1 MLKAV
6 LIVIAVVIAA
16 IAILA
21 IVIAKRPSEFTV
33 TRSATIAAPPE
44 VVFAQVNDFHKWE
57 EWNPWGKLDPNM
69 KQTYE
74 GATEGEGAGYSW
86 VGDKNVGEGRMTI
99 EESRPYEHIRIKLEF
114 LKPFA
119 ATNTAEFTFKPEG
132 DQTQVTWSMYG
143 ENNFMAKAIGLFMD
157 MDKMIGGNFEQG
169 LADMKAI
176 SESAATA

>member
-1 MLKAV
+1 
-6 LIVIAVVIAA
+6 
-16 IAILA
+16 
-21 IVIAKRPSEFTV
+21 
-33 TRSATIAAPPE
+33 
-44 VVFAQVNDFHKWE
+44 
-57 EWNPWGKLDPNM
+57 M
-69 KQTYE
+69 KQNYE
-74 GATEGEGAGYSW
+74 GATAGEGAGYSW

-99 EESRPYEHIRIKLEF
+99 EESRPYERIRIKLEF

-119 ATNTAEFTFKPEG
+119 GTNTAEFTFKPEG